1 MKSYNTI
8 IGAMSVLTITTLAA
22 FAHGEQ
28 TSEEGGALSWQD
40 GESIFLDRAAA
51 DILRPRGFRPS
62 LGWIGE
68 F

>member
-28 TSEEGGALSWQD
+28 TSEEGGALS
-40 GESIFLDRAAA
+40 
-51 DILRPRGFRPS
+51 
-62 LGWIGE
+62 
-68 F
+68 

>member
-22 FAHGEQ
+22 FARGEQ

-40 GESIFLDRAAA
+40 GESIFLDRLLPIFCAREA
-51 DILRPRGFRPS
+51 
-62 LGWIGE
+62 LGHLLGG
-68 F
+68 